1 MASWHYTENG
11 QNFGPFDEAAI
22 VELIDNNTV
31 TKDTLV
37 WNEDLG
43 DWKAAGE
50 TELGQYFKEASGA
63 VMETRTKSSDSYAQ
77 CTQCRNNFSQSDLVD
92 IDGQLVCSECKPQML
107 RKMQEGV
114 AEIGYF
120 RYAGFWIRV
129 VAYIVDAIILWIIQ
143 LPISLVLG
151 VVMGMASAAA
161 GDDPSQSLMIVIP
174 IQILN
179 IAISILIP
187 LLYSVIF
194 IVKKGAT
201 PGKMAV
207 GIKVINAD
215 GNEKISV
222 GKAFGRYFAKI
233 LSWIIFGIGFIM
245 IAFDDQK
252 RGLHD
257 RICKTLVVYKK

>member
-1 MASWHYTENG
+1 MANWHYTENG
-11 QNFGPFDEAAI
+11 QSFGPFDEAAI
-22 VELIDNNTV
+22 VELIDNKTIK
-31 TKDTLV
+31 KDTFV
-37 WNEDLG
+37 WTEELG

-50 TELGQYFKEASGA
+50 TELAQYLKNETEGTQLEERSKISIASQCA
-63 VMETRTKSSDSYAQ
+63 V
-77 CTQCRNNFSQSDLVD
+77 CHNNFSRNDLVD
-92 IDGQLVCSECKPQML
+92 IDGNLVCSECKPQML

-114 AEIGYF
+114 ADAGYYH
-120 RYAGFWIRV
+120 YAGFWIRV
-129 VAYIVDAIILWIIQ
+129 AAYIIDNLILWVVQMPIGMIFGFIIGA
-143 LPISLVLG
+143 LT
-151 VVMGMASAAA
+151 ATA
-161 GDDPSQSLMIVIP
+161 GDDPKKVLMITLP

-179 IAISILIP
+179 ILISFIIP
-187 LLYSVIF
+187 CIYSVIF

-222 GKAFGRYFAKI
+222 GKAIGRYFAKI
-233 LSWIIFGIGFIM
+233 LSGLIFCIGYLM
-245 IAFDDQK
+245 VAFDDQK